1 MAGLRNFALSFNRKI
16 FMTANFGKTEDRLGG
31 ALARLD
37 AFNLQ
42 NRERTGVPGAA
53 AALGWW

>member
-1 MAGLRNFALSFNRKI
+1 
-16 FMTANFGKTEDRLGG
+16 MTANFGKTEDRLGG

-42 NRERTGVPGAA
+42 NRERTGVTGAA